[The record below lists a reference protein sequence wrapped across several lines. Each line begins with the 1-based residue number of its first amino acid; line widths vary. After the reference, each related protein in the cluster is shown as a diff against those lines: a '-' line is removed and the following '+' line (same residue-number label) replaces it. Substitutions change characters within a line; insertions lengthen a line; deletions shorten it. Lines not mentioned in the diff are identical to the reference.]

1 MSTNSTKRKFNA
13 LLQGLSS
20 PRPSTDG
27 DSPAT
32 MFGNRVPSGSHKPLD
47 YDALL
52 QKRRRLGF
60 PESTAPRLDNTVS
73 SGLTSLASSIRRTV
87 SDATTPK
94 VRRDGPARYSP
105 GDREELLKRLATFQ
119 EITDWTPKP
128 DKINEVE
135 WAKRGWICQGKE
147 RVRCLLCHKEL
158 VVKLKKEVGES
169 EEDALTAAEV
179 EAALVDKYAELIVSA
194 HQSDCLWKRRG
205 CDDSLL
211 RLSFMSAKGA
221 IEALKKRYEELCVR
235 QTFLPYEF
243 NLHLPEDM
251 NLGNIIEKL
260 PPDFFTG
267 DKASTDAPN
276 RPALALALMGWQ
288 GLTNTRIGAVPNT
301 ASCHTCQRRLGLWMF
316 KSKEVDESGMV
327 IVPAPMDYLDPE
339 REHRF
344 FCPWKN
350 PAAQSRG
357 HSTQSN
363 DTADMPA
370 WKILLQSIKNESD
383 LRKVYEGQVKPKSK
397 ATVGAATDPSTPAK
411 TTSRPGAHHT
421 PNISID
427 STAID
432 DEDDEATR
440 DAKDKERWARLRKVK
455 SLFDT
460 KKLKRSRSGAASI
473 KSNKSSRSI
482 KGD

>member
-1 MSTNSTKRKFNA
+1 
-13 LLQGLSS
+13 
-20 PRPSTDG
+20 
-27 DSPAT
+27 
-32 MFGNRVPSGSHKPLD
+32 MFGNRAQSTKNVD
-47 YDALL
+47 YEAML

-60 PESTAPRLDNTVS
+60 PDSTAPRLENSVS
-73 SGLTSLASSIRRTV
+73 PGLSSLASSIRRTV

-94 VRRDGPARYSP
+94 VRRDGSARYSP

-119 EITDWTPKP
+119 EFTDWTPKP

-135 WAKRGWICQGKE
+135 WAKRGWVCQGKE

-158 VVKLKKEVGES
+158 VVKLKKEAGEN
-169 EEDALTAAEV
+169 EADALTSAEV
-179 EAALVDKYAELIVSA
+179 EAALVDKYAEMIVSS

-211 RLSFMSAKGA
+211 RLSFMSSKGA
-221 IEALKKRYEELCVR
+221 IESLKKRYEELCSR
-235 QTFLPYEF
+235 QAFLPYEF

-251 NLGNIIEKL
+251 NLDDAITQLSPE
-260 PPDFFTG
+260 FFTNE
-267 DKASTDAPN
+267 KSPTSTPN
-276 RPALALALMGWQ
+276 RPALALALLGWQ

-316 KSKEVDESGMV
+316 KSKQVDESGKV

-350 PAAQSRG
+350 ATAQSRG
-357 HSTQSN
+357 HTTQSN

-383 LRKVYEGQVKPKSK
+383 LKRVYEGRARSPSKPS
-397 ATVGAATDPSTPAK
+397 AATGPSTPLK
-411 TTSRPGAHHT
+411 TPARRTGGHT
-421 PNISID
+421 PQVSTDLSINE
-427 STAID
+427 
-432 DEDDEATR
+432 EDDDATR

-460 KKLKRSRSGAASI
+460 KKLRKSISSRPDTAHSI
-473 KSNKSSRSI
+473 KSNKSTRSI

>member
-1 MSTNSTKRKFNA
+1 MNSTKRKFNA

-20 PRPSTDG
+20 PRPSTD
-27 DSPAT
+27 DESPAA
-32 MFGNRVPSGSHKPLD
+32 MFGHRVPSGSKVVEHE
-47 YDALL
+47 AML

-60 PESTAPRLDNTVS
+60 PDETAPRMEPPVS

-105 GDREELLKRLATFQ
+105 GDRDELLKRLATFQ

-128 DKINEVE
+128 DRISEVE

-158 VVKLKKEVGES
+158 VVKLKKEAAEGE
-169 EEDALTAAEV
+169 DGLLTAAEV

-211 RLSFMSAKGA
+211 RISFVSAKGA
-221 IEALKKRYEELCVR
+221 IEALKGRYEELCSR
-235 QTFLPYEF
+235 AAFLPYEF
-243 NLHLPEDM
+243 NLRLPEGMD
-251 NLGNIIEKL
+251 LDEVISQL

-267 DKASTDAPN
+267 RNPTPEPV
-276 RPALALALMGWQ
+276 RPALALALVGWQ
-288 GLTNTRIGAVPNT
+288 GLNNTRIGAVPNT

-316 KSKEVDESGMV
+316 KSKEVDANGNV
-327 IVPAPMDYLDPE
+327 VVPAPMDYLDPE

-357 HSTQSN
+357 HSIAK
-363 DTADMPA
+363 DDAPDMPA
-370 WKILLQSIKNESD
+370 WKILLQSIKNEYE
-383 LRKVYEGQVKPKSK
+383 LRRVYEGRLKPSSK
-397 ATVGAATDPSTPAK
+397 PAAAAANPSTPVK
-411 TTSRPGAHHT
+411 TPARQAPHHT
-421 PNISID
+421 PNASVD
-427 STAID
+427 SLAINE
-432 DEDDEATR
+432 EDDEATR

-460 KKLKRSRSGAASI
+460 KKLRKSVSNRPETPHSI
-473 KSNKSSRSI
+473 KSHKSTRSI

>member
-1 MSTNSTKRKFNA
+1 M
-13 LLQGLSS
+13 L
-20 PRPSTDG
+20 
-27 DSPAT
+27 
-32 MFGNRVPSGSHKPLD
+32 GNRAPTAKNVDHE
-47 YDALL
+47 ALL

-60 PESTAPRLDNTVS
+60 PDSTAPRLDGPAS
-73 SGLTSLASSIRRTV
+73 SGLSSLATSIRRTV

-105 GDREELLKRLATFQ
+105 GDREELLRRLATFQ

-128 DKINEVE
+128 DRISEVE
-135 WAKRGWICQGKE
+135 WAKRGWVCQGKE

-158 VVKLKKEVGES
+158 VVKLKKEA
-169 EEDALTAAEV
+169 EDGAADAVASAEV
-179 EAALVDKYAELIVSA
+179 EAALVDKYVELIVSS

-221 IEALKKRYEELCVR
+221 IEALKKRYEELYLR
-235 QTFLPYEF
+235 QSFLPYEF
-243 NLHLPEDM
+243 NLHLPRDM
-251 NLGNIIEKL
+251 NLDDVIAQL
-260 PPDFFTG
+260 PPDFFSN
-267 DKASTDAPN
+267 DKSCGSTPS
-276 RPALALALMGWQ
+276 RPALALALLGWQ
-288 GLTNTRIGAVPNT
+288 GLTNARIGAVPNT

-316 KSKEVDESGMV
+316 KSKQVDEGGKV
-327 IVPAPMDYLDPE
+327 VVPAPMDHLDPE

-350 PAAQSRG
+350 AAAQSRG
-357 HSTQSN
+357 HGQGN
-363 DTADMPA
+363 DGAANAAA
-370 WKILLQSIKNESD
+370 WKMLLQSVKNESE
-383 LRKVYEGQVKPKSK
+383 LRKVYQGRGGSASKP
-397 ATVGAATDPSTPAK
+397 AAAANASAPRRTGGHASQSSVDLSVN
-411 TTSRPGAHHT
+411 G
-421 PNISID
+421 
-427 STAID
+427 
-432 DEDDEATR
+432 EDDEAVR

-460 KKLKRSRSGAASI
+460 KKLKKSMSSRPGTAHSI

>member
-1 MSTNSTKRKFNA
+1 MNSTKRKFNA

-20 PRPSTDG
+20 PRPSTEG
-27 DSPAT
+27 ESPAA
-32 MFGNRVPSGSHKPLD
+32 MFGNRVPSGKISDHE
-47 YDALL
+47 AML

-60 PESTAPRLDNTVS
+60 PDETAPRMDTSVS

-105 GDREELLKRLATFQ
+105 GDREELLRRLATFQ

-128 DKINEVE
+128 DRINEVE
-135 WAKRGWICQGKE
+135 WAKRGWVCQGKE

-158 VVKLKKEVGES
+158 VVKLRKEAAEGGDE
-169 EEDALTAAEV
+169 LTSAEV

-205 CDDSLL
+205 CDDSLI
-211 RLSFMSAKGA
+211 RLSFVSTKGA
-221 IEALKKRYEELCVR
+221 IEALKGRYEELCSR
-235 QTFLPYEF
+235 AAFLPYEF
-243 NLHLPEDM
+243 NIHLPEGM
-251 NLGNIIEKL
+251 NLDEVISQL
-260 PPDFFTG
+260 PSDFFTG
-267 DKASTDAPN
+267 RNPTPEPV
-276 RPALALALMGWQ
+276 RPALALALLGWQ

-316 KSKEVDESGMV
+316 KSKEVDANGNV
-327 IVPAPMDYLDPE
+327 VVPAPMDYLDPE

-357 HSTQSN
+357 HSITK
-363 DTADMPA
+363 DDAPDMPA
-370 WKILLQSIKNESD
+370 WKILLQAIKNESD
-383 LRKVYEGQVKPKSK
+383 LRSVYEGRLKPSSK
-397 ATVGAATDPSTPAK
+397 PAAAATPSTPLK
-411 TTSRPGAHHT
+411 TTARQAPHHT
-421 PNISID
+421 PNASVD
-427 STAID
+427 SLAIN

-460 KKLKRSRSGAASI
+460 KKLRKSMSNRPETPHSI
-473 KSNKSSRSI
+473 KSARSI

>member
-1 MSTNSTKRKFNA
+1 MSSTKRKFNA

-20 PRPSTDG
+20 PRPSTEEDL
-27 DSPAT
+27 PAN
-32 MFGNRVPSGSHKPLD
+32 MFGSRALSTKNGD
-47 YDALL
+47 YEALL

-60 PESTAPRLDNTVS
+60 PDSTAPRLDSPVA
-73 SGLTSLASSIRRTV
+73 SGLSSLASSIRRTV

-94 VRRDGPARYSP
+94 TRRDGPARYSP
-105 GDREELLKRLATFQ
+105 GDREELLKRLVTFQ

-135 WAKRGWICQGKE
+135 WVKRGWVCQGKE

-158 VVKLKKEVGES
+158 VVKLKKEAEDN
-169 EEDALTAAEV
+169 EADALTSTQV
-179 EAALVDKYAELIVSA
+179 EAALVDKYADMIVSS

-221 IEALKKRYEELCVR
+221 IEALKKRYEELCSR
-235 QTFLPYEF
+235 QAFLPYEF

-251 NLGNIIEKL
+251 NLNDVIAHLSPE
-260 PPDFFTG
+260 FFTS
-267 DKASTDAPN
+267 DKSPANTPN
-276 RPALALALMGWQ
+276 RPALALALLGWQ

-316 KSKEVDESGMV
+316 KSKEVDESGQV
-327 IVPAPMDYLDPE
+327 TVPAPMDYLDPE

-350 PAAQSRG
+350 AAAQSRG
-357 HSTQSN
+357 YTSQSS
-363 DTADMPA
+363 DTASMPA
-370 WKILLQSIKNESD
+370 WKTLLQSVKNESD
-383 LRKVYEGQVKPKSK
+383 LRKVYEGRARSPSKP
-397 ATVGAATDPSTPAK
+397 TAATTSSTPHE
-411 TTSRPGAHHT
+411 TPGRQAASHT
-421 PNISID
+421 PQVSVDLSVN
-427 STAID
+427 

-440 DAKDKERWARLRKVK
+440 DAKDKERWARLRRVK

-460 KKLKRSRSGAASI
+460 KKLRKSMSSRPGTPHSI